1 VPLKIL
7 EHFPIQDLPPRPL
20 ERDDQDERSER
31 LKQVQRNLI
40 VQNPVLDQE
49 EEGKDSLDVT
59 RPGQLYR
66 RYRNTD
72 ELPKNAKAFYKLAGT
87 FPHPLI
93 LLTFT
98 NVAIASEAGIS
109 VEKLTKAVFRMEF
122 AIENW
127 IVAERKRQ
135 LGREEY
141 MV

>member
-1 VPLKIL
+1 MPLKIL

-31 LKQVQRNLI
+31 LEKVQRNLI

-49 EEGKDSLDVT
+49 EGKDSLDVT
-59 RPGQLYR
+59 RPGQHYR
-66 RYRNTD
+66 RYRNTG
-72 ELPKNAKAFYKLAGT
+72 ELPENAKAFYKLAGT
-87 FPHPLI
+87 FPHPLN

-109 VEKLTKAVFRMEF
+109 IEKLTKAVFRIEF

-127 IVAERKRQ
+127 IMAERKRQ
-135 LGREEY
+135 LGKEEY